1 MKKLLLPVIIIAT
14 SMKIHAQVGVNT
26 STPAATL
33 DVVGKPGEQTVPDGF
48 IAPRLTRAQIIAKT
62 IYSSNQQGAIVYVT
76 DASGT
81 TNAATAKVTGAGY
94 YYFDGTVW
102 QAIGGTPVVPTEPW
116 NIQGSNTAATAN
128 GQNIY
133 QNGNVA
139 LGSLATD
146 PARTEK
152 LYVKGST
159 MLDAQNF
166 AGTRAGI
173 LNMNDSSYYNS
184 IYEKPAN
191 SNNGESQAKSR
202 TYNML
207 NYYNTD
213 SAPVAEIFSGND
225 THKAG
230 GKISMF
236 SSSAQKA
243 SGLGWVDLYAYSYT
257 SAAAGKNTY
266 LGLDDDGVKIG
277 TMRAISND
285 LQYDGTNGISTT
297 SNSGLVTDTYALPKV
312 MPTAGQVLMYDTE
325 SGGGTSAKVVKTK
338 WATPASGAS
347 SIWNVQATTIAASTL
362 TDNVYHTGKVA
373 IGTGAGDAVSASS
386 LFVKGNIETT
396 GNVITSS
403 SNYAD
408 YVFEKYFTGN
418 STINA
423 KYNFTPLSVVKDFV
437 AKNHHLPGVTPI
449 DEITKTANGYKVDL
463 TTLSMQ
469 QLEKLEELYLHVI
482 EQKETIDTQKKEIEK
497 QNDRIKAL
505 EDKLEKLTK

>member
-1 MKKLLLPVIIIAT
+1 MKKKILPLILFGAALQMQGQI
-14 SMKIHAQVGVNT
+14 GVNT
-26 STPAATL
+26 ATPAATF
-33 DVVGKPGEQTVPDGF
+33 DIVGIPATVTAADGL
-48 IAPRLTRAQIIAKT
+48 IAPRLTRAQLIAKT
-62 IYSSNQQGAIVYVT
+62 AYGSNQQGAIVYVT
-76 DASGT
+76 DNSGT
-81 TNAATAKVTGAGY
+81 VTSSTLKVTGAGY
-94 YYFDGTVW
+94 YYFDGTIW
-102 QAIGGTPVVPTEPW
+102 QSIGGTVPTEPW
-116 NIQGSNTAATAN
+116 NIQGSSTAATAN
-128 GQNIY
+128 GQDIY

-139 LGSLATD
+139 LGSSATD

-166 AGTRAGI
+166 AGTRASI
-173 LNMNDSSYYNS
+173 LNMNDSAYYNS

-207 NYYNTD
+207 SYYDTD

-225 THKAG
+225 THKVG

-236 SSSAQKA
+236 SNTAQKA
-243 SGLGWVDLYAYSYT
+243 SGLGWVDLYAFSYT
-257 SAAAGKNTY
+257 SATAGKNTY

-277 TMRAISND
+277 VMRAISND
-285 LQYDGTNGISTT
+285 LLYDGTNGISTI
-297 SNSGLVTDTYALPKV
+297 SNSGMVTDTYALPKV

-338 WATPASGAS
+338 WAAPAAGAS
-347 SIWNVQATTIAASTL
+347 SIWNVQGGSTAASSL
-362 TDNVYHTGKVA
+362 TDNAYHTGNIA
-373 IGTGAGDAVSASS
+373 IGTASTDAVSTSR

-418 STINA
+418 SKINA
-423 KYNFTPLSVVKDFV
+423 KYNFTPLSEVKDFV

-449 DEITKTANGYKVDL
+449 EEITKTANGYKVDL

-482 EQKETIDTQKKEIEK
+482 EQQETIKQ
-497 QNDRIKAL
+497 QNDRIKVL
-505 EDKLEKLTK
+505 EDKLEKLSK

>member
-48 IAPRLTRAQIIAKT
+48 IAPRLTRAQLIAKT
-62 IYSSNQQGAIVYVT
+62 IYGSNQQGAIVYVT

-81 TNAATAKVTGAGY
+81 TTAATAKVTGAGY
-94 YYFDGTVW
+94 YYFDGTIW

-207 NYYNTD
+207 SYYNTD

-338 WATPASGAS
+338 WATPEAVKAIITQTSSYTALATDETILVNNSADVTITLPVASATNKGKIYNIKKIATNESSFVNISAGAS
-347 SIWNVQATTIAASTL
+347 
-362 TDNVYHTGKVA
+362 
-373 IGTGAGDAVSASS
+373 
-386 LFVKGNIETT
+386 
-396 GNVITSS
+396 
-403 SNYAD
+403 
-408 YVFEKYFTGN
+408 
-418 STINA
+418 
-423 KYNFTPLSVVKDFV
+423 
-437 AKNHHLPGVTPI
+437 
-449 DEITKTANGYKVDL
+449 
-463 TTLSMQ
+463 
-469 QLEKLEELYLHVI
+469 
-482 EQKETIDTQKKEIEK
+482 TIDGVASIYGATPNQGWTL
-497 QNDRIKAL
+497 QSDGAAWFLVSRF
-505 EDKLEKLTK
+505 